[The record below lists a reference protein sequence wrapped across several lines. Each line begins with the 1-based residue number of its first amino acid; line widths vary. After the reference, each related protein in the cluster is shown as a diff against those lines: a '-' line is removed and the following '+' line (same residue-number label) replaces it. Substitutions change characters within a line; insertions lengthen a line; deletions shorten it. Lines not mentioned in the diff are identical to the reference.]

1 MIHRSPAPAPP
12 AGAGR
17 RCVQTKAIPPPAGRN
32 IKRSVSAMR
41 LNNLSPLWAVVPL
54 AILDVLLLAG
64 WFLL

>member
-1 MIHRSPAPAPP
+1 
-12 AGAGR
+12 
-17 RCVQTKAIPPPAGRN
+17 
-32 IKRSVSAMR
+32 MR